1 MPIDKLIYYTSILSP
16 ALVLIAGRKQ
26 KTVLWYYA
34 MVCLLADLVSFYL
47 FKMQRP
53 HAIVSNSFLL
63 LEFLFFGY
71 YFLQPLVHRRFRV
84 FTIITA
90 LIISIAY
97 IVYTYNLHQIAIKD
111 SLTINYTFATYFYF
125 CYIIFCLLSLF
136 NILQKAEETHLGS
149 SPEFYATIGIL
160 IYASAVF
167 MLFAFRKVLE
177 HEYADLLRKYWG
189 AVFQPAN
196 ILKNVF
202 LAISVYY
209 ADRRNK

>member
-111 SLTINYTFATYFYF
+111 SLTINYTSVSY
-125 CYIIFCLLSLF
+125 
-136 NILQKAEETHLGS
+136 THLDVYKRQFTYS
-149 SPEFYATIGIL
+149 
-160 IYASAVF
+160 ASG
-167 MLFAFRKVLE
+167 LNLEPPHVL
-177 HEYADLLRKYWG
+177 HIVK
-189 AVFQPAN
+189 
-196 ILKNVF
+196 F
-202 LAISVYY
+202 L
-209 ADRRNK
+209 